1 MNNASLDILQ
11 ACTTIAGSLTEVAL
25 MVPVYATIWTLAW
38 IASERWPSA
47 VASRP

>member
-1 MNNASLDILQ
+1 MNNASVDILQ
-11 ACTTIAGSLTEVAL
+11 ACTTIAGSLTEIAM

-38 IASERWPSA
+38 IASEQCPSP

>member
-11 ACTTIAGSLTEVAL
+11 ACNAIADSLTEVAM

-38 IASERWPSA
+38 IAAEQWPPA
-47 VASRP
+47 LASRP